1 MQARADVV
9 RGVGVA
15 TTLIAGDQHTARNDA
30 GDTGKPDPLPDSPH
44 GDSLPK
50 LRE

>member
-15 TTLIAGDQHTARNDA
+15 TALVAGDQHTAGHHT
-30 GDTGKPDPLPDSPH
+30 GDTGQSDPLPYAAH
-44 GDSLPK
+44 GESLPK
-50 LRE
+50 LRG